1 MKRIIISLIAAG
13 VLGLGTAPVA
23 YAQGASTDA
32 NVNKGVNP
40 SPGAMPNRTPQ
51 GTKEVSPATGAP
63 MGGSHS
69 PDQKPNTQ
77 K

>member
-13 VLGLGTAPVA
+13 VLGLATVPAV
-23 YAQGASTDA
+23 YAQGNTDA

-40 SPGAMPNRTPQ
+40 SPGAMPIRTPK

-63 MGGSHS
+63 MGGSHN
-69 PDQKPNTQ
+69 PEQPTNTH